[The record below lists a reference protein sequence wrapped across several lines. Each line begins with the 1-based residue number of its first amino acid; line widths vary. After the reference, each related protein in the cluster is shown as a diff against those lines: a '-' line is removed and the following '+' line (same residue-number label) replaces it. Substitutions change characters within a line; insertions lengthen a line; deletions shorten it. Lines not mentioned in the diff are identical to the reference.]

1 MSSLIFDC
9 LLERLML
16 YNSGRPL
23 NLRIATGYKA
33 FMKLIP
39 KLSPPN
45 VFIEVQFEFR
55 LDSRRFENLTVPRE
69 IEG

>member
-33 FMKLIP
+33 FMRTDPKVVTPECFYRGSSSNFAWIP
-39 KLSPPN
+39 DSS
-45 VFIEVQFEFR
+45 FR
-55 LDSRRFENLTVPRE
+55 E
-69 IEG
+69 